1 MIVKIQKHSATECTS
16 LKNQGR
22 IIKDLKIES

>member
-16 LKNQGR
+16 LKSQGR